1 LGRQQAYPKSGARRQ
16 GADQGQKRL
25 FATGIEM
32 YRDAM
37 LKNIPPCL
45 WPGVGLAIALSLAF
59 GPSSGLAADKAQA
72 EGLYAEME
80 TSKGKIL
87 LQLEFEKA
95 PLTVA
100 NFVGLA
106 EGTKHYS
113 KSAGEAPKKQ
123 DKPFYDGL
131 TFHRVIP
138 DFMIQGGDPLGNGTG
153 GPGYKFRDEF
163 DPSLRHTGPGTLS
176 MANAG
181 PRSNGSQFFI
191 THKATPW
198 LDDRHTIFGH
208 VVEGQDVV
216 NGIARGDTI
225 KTVKI
230 LRMGEKAKKFKGDE
244 EEFQKLAGKA

>member
-1 LGRQQAYPKSGARRQ
+1 
-16 GADQGQKRL
+16 
-25 FATGIEM
+25 
-32 YRDAM
+32 M
-37 LKNIPPCL
+37 LKNILPSLLPK
-45 WPGVGLAIALSLAF
+45 VGSALALSLAF
-59 GPSSGLAADKAQA
+59 GPARGLAAEKALA
-72 EGLYAEME
+72 DGLYAEME

-113 KSAGEAPKKQ
+113 KSAGDAPKKQ

-163 DPSLRHTGPGTLS
+163 DPSLRHTGPGTL
-176 MANAG
+176 
-181 PRSNGSQFFI
+181 
-191 THKATPW
+191 
-198 LDDRHTIFGH
+198 DRHTVFGH

-216 NGIARGDTI
+216 NSIARGDTI
-225 KTVKI
+225 KTIKI

-244 EEFQKLAGKA
+244 EEFQKLAGKP